1 VGTPDNNSTEVLRAE
16 ILADARRAC
25 EGIIRGARQ
34 ESEAL
39 RAKATAQ
46 AGQIQR
52 ERLELA
58 SAEAS
63 RRREVTL
70 ATVPVEAGRMR
81 AARIEEMLQS
91 VHDEVR
97 RRLLAREGFDWRE
110 VVLTLAAE
118 AVKQMPG
125 NSFAVTLA
133 AADRAAFGDGLVD
146 QIVRRAGRPD
156 LSITISQAPEAKGGV
171 LLLQDAEGR
180 VRWDNNLAAR
190 LQRLWP
196 ELRRQVAVRAALVA
210 ERRPSGGGA

>member
-1 VGTPDNNSTEVLRAE
+1 MGTPDNNSTEVLRAE

-25 EGIIRGARQ
+25 EGIIRGAHQ

>member
-1 VGTPDNNSTEVLRAE
+1 VGTPNNNSTEVLRAE
-16 ILADARRAC
+16 ILADARREC
-25 EGIIRGARQ
+25 EGIIRGAQQ

-39 RAKATAQ
+39 LAKATAQ

-52 ERLELA
+52 ERLVSA
-58 SAEAS
+58 SAEAG
-63 RRREVTL
+63 RRRELTL

-97 RRLLAREGFDWRE
+97 RRLQAREGFDWQE

-125 NSFAVTLA
+125 NAFVVTLA
-133 AADRAAFGDGLVD
+133 ATDCATFGEGLADHIL
-146 QIVRRAGRPD
+146 RRAGRPA
-156 LSITISQAPEAKGGV
+156 LSITISQAPGAKDGV
-171 LLLQDAEGR
+171 LLVQDAEGR
-180 VRWDNNLAAR
+180 LMWDNNLSAR

-196 ELRRQVAVRAALVA
+196 ELRRQVAVHAKLFA
-210 ERRPSGGGA
+210 ETKPSGGGS